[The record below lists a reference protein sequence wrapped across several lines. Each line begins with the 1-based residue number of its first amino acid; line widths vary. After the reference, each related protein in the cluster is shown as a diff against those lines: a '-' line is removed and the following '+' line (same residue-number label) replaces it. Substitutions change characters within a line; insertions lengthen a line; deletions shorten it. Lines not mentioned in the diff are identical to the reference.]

1 MKVQIGIDDESVVV
15 LEDILS
21 VYDTS
26 ELYHLIQITSFN
38 SEKWVKPISQQQT
51 DSILVKNIG
60 LNIFAKPNE
69 NLIRK

>member
-1 MKVQIGIDDESVVV
+1 MKVQIGIDDDSVVV
-15 LEDILS
+15 LKDVLS
-21 VYDTS
+21 IYNAS
-26 ELYHLIQITSFN
+26 KLHNLIQITSFN
-38 SEKWVKPISQQQT
+38 SEKWVKPISQQKT